1 LVQKQQAAMPKR
13 AGAPTKARAAKA
25 PKVVEVPPQTPVDA
39 LLDTLAQHAPAD
51 IDTLRPALPQA
62 LGAKAEERQ
71 PFQQMVLDTLK
82 KLIADASGSRAAA
95 VHAAE
100 AAVTEHTALEA
111 DAAARLE
118 AAQQEESAMKQREV
132 DATSAL
138 AAAEADKRSADG
150 ALGAAKTA
158 LASAESAAQAKEE
171 AARAA
176 EGVVGDEWIVIKD
189 GALAG
194 KDWRARDKHIK
205 KVVALLGEA
214 TAPASLC
221 AAAPATLKER
231 PENRGPFAK
240 ATVDHTEQ
248 ALHNHVA
255 ALLAER
261 DAALAAIKLT
271 EAQAVA
277 AAHSAVEEASSR
289 VSVAQDASISAQN
302 AWVDANARVSGLM
315 SEKLAE
321 RREEVAAQ
329 LEGARA
335 AEKNFQAVLATFEAS
350 TAPPAAGADSP
361 AEHEATATAPPAAGA
376 DSPAAPETAD
386 TAAAAAAPDPAAA
399 APAAA
404 EAEAAQVDA
413 VALG

>member
-1 LVQKQQAAMPKR
+1 
-13 AGAPTKARAAKA
+13 
-25 PKVVEVPPQTPVDA
+25 
-39 LLDTLAQHAPAD
+39 
-51 IDTLRPALPQA
+51 
-62 LGAKAEERQ
+62 
-71 PFQQMVLDTLK
+71 
-82 KLIADASGSRAAA
+82 
-95 VHAAE
+95 
-100 AAVTEHTALEA
+100 
-111 DAAARLE
+111 
-118 AAQQEESAMKQREV
+118 
-132 DATSAL
+132 
-138 AAAEADKRSADG
+138 
-150 ALGAAKTA
+150 
-158 LASAESAAQAKEE
+158 
-171 AARAA
+171 
-176 EGVVGDEWIVIKD
+176 
-189 GALAG
+189 
-194 KDWRARDKHIK
+194 
-205 KVVALLGEA
+205 
-214 TAPASLC
+214 
-221 AAAPATLKER
+221 LKER

-361 AEHEATATAPPAAGA
+361 VALETTSAATATAQPAAGA
-376 DSPAAPETAD
+376 DSPAAPET
-386 TAAAAAAPDPAAA
+386 TGAAAAAPDPAAA
-399 APAAA
+399 GPAAA
-404 EAEAAQVDA
+404 EAEAEAAQA
-413 VALG
+413 GTEALD